1 MSSESQRT
9 CQNRLLRALP
19 PVSFGRLEP
28 YFEKVDLFLKMTLV
42 EPHKVTPHVFFIE
55 NGLASVVA
63 SAGGG
68 ENHHIEV
75 GHIGWDGMSA
85 SHVALNVSST
95 PNHTFMQGAG
105 SALRIPTS
113 VFRKAL
119 ETDADLRNVIL
130 RYVHTYKIQLAQ
142 SALANGRYKMHERLA
157 RWLLMCHDR
166 MEGNDLAITHE
177 FLATMLG
184 VRRSGVTEHIHVLEG
199 MGIIRNIRGRVRVKD
214 RAGLEEVAGGSYGVP
229 EEEFERL
236 IGKSFSAVKEAEA
249 AAEGLDTLVH

>member
-1 MSSESQRT
+1 
-9 CQNRLLRALP
+9 
-19 PVSFGRLEP
+19 
-28 YFEKVDLFLKMTLV
+28 MTLV
-42 EPHKVTPHVFFIE
+42 EPHKETRHVFFIE

-68 ENHHIEV
+68 ENNHIEV

-105 SALRIPTS
+105 SGLRIPTS
-113 VFRKAL
+113 AFRKAL
-119 ETDADLRNVIL
+119 ETDADLRNVFL
-130 RYVHTYKIQLAQ
+130 RYVHTYKIQLSQ
-142 SALANGRYKMHERLA
+142 SALANGRYNMHQRLA

-166 MEGNDLAITHE
+166 MEGNDMALTHE

-184 VRRSGVTEHIHVLEG
+184 VRRSGVTENLNILEG
-199 MGIIRNIRGRVRVKD
+199 MGIIRAKRGLVRVKD
-214 RAGLEEVAGGSYGVP
+214 RAKLEEVAGGSYGVP

-236 IGKSFSAVKEAEA
+236 IGSSYSAVKAAESEAE
-249 AAEGLDTLVH
+249 GGDTLVH